1 MHLVCR
7 IANALL
13 ALRNAGH
20 AGYITWSYS
29 FHCEFD
35 VYDVLDNQAI
45 KMEKE
50 LKRWSDKIGKSRNNF
65 PVLNLF
71 TTQQLRVVRQQLGQL
86 NCERISSL
94 PPAVI
99 SMLMSLSSKICEK
112 DIKECLHSVKSK
124 SPLVGEHSVEKK
136 LEKSDNLSNSV
147 DIDKNVQTSQFN
159 PDNEVSIEAA
169 VEKLVLELI
178 SQLNDVERNAYEEL
192 KDDYPDEIAY
202 LSIKH
207 CSNSSMEQETLVEDA
222 SIWCLHN
229 ENSYV
234 DKDPVELLNELQAL
248 NAHDIKTEQNT
259 QYKNDST
266 PIVQSKD
273 DNIYLVEQMLIE
285 NDIPSGLAREAAE
298 LYPNDEEEALSY
310 CLNEQNKSSDQ
321 SFLQLPS
328 TGGSRYSITFVSNL
342 YVQSN
347 FCKC

>member
-29 FHCEFD
+29 FHCECD
-35 VYDVLDNQAI
+35 RYDVLENQAT

-50 LKRWSDKIGKSRNNF
+50 LKQWSDEIVKSRNNF

-94 PPAVI
+94 PPPVI
-99 SMLMSLSSKICEK
+99 SMLMSLSPKICEK

-124 SPLVGEHSVEKK
+124 SLLVGQHSVEK
-136 LEKSDNLSNSV
+136 LELSDNLSDSV
-147 DIDKNVQTSQFN
+147 DNDKNAQTSQFN
-159 PDNEVSIEAA
+159 PDNEVSKEAA

-178 SQLNDVERNAYEEL
+178 RQLNDIERAAYEEL

-202 LSIKH
+202 LSIKY
-207 CSNSSMEQETLVEDA
+207 CSNSSMEQDTLVEVA
-222 SIWCLHN
+222 SEWCLNN
-229 ENSYV
+229 ENSYA
-234 DKDPVELLNELQAL
+234 DKDPGELLNELQATST
-248 NAHDIKTEQNT
+248 HDSKAEQNT
-259 QYKNDST
+259 QYKNDART
-266 PIVQSKD
+266 IVQSKD
-273 DNIYLVEQMLIE
+273 DNIYLIEQMLIE

-298 LYPNDEEEALSY
+298 NCHGDFEEALMY
-310 CLNEQNKSSDQ
+310 CLDEQNKSSDQ

-328 TGGSRYSITFVSNL
+328 TAGSRYVHMYNQTLGNA
-342 YVQSN
+342 N
-347 FCKC
+347 P